1 MWFCKLYCSISR
13 RVTGINNIQQ
23 STLIGKK
30 TFSTHCSISHDEE
43 RGSLLWQFSFDD
55 HTDRDNHDYRDDHD
69 DHNNHNDHDEHD
81 DHDDQTDHVQTDL
94 VQKGR
99 YHCLCI
105 FLPKQACNS

>member
-1 MWFCKLYCSISR
+1 M
-13 RVTGINNIQQ
+13 
-23 STLIGKK
+23 
-30 TFSTHCSISHDEE
+30 
-43 RGSLLWQFSFDD
+43 LWQFSFDD
-55 HTDRDNHDYRDDHD
+55 HTDRDTHDYRDDHD

>member
-69 DHNNHNDHDEHD
+69 DHTTTNDHDEHD
-81 DHDDQTDHVQTDL
+81 GHDDQTDHVQTDL